1 MSPKNDSGGKRIE
14 PKNLLIVRTDRIG
27 DVVLSLPLAGI
38 VKKHYPQCKIT
49 FLLRNYT
56 KSLVENHPY
65 IDEVIILHESNQKI
79 SLFSNI
85 MVTAAKKFDS
95 CVIVYPTFIAALI
108 IFLSGIKNR
117 IGTGYRWY
125 SFLFNR
131 KVYEHRK
138 HAEKHE
144 LEYNINLLQYFGI
157 YEKTDY
163 ASINFDIKTNDQS
176 LHKVNNLL
184 IAHEIKT
191 GVPLIIVHPGSGG
204 SSINFPPEK
213 FKELIGLVDSNL
225 NTQILVTGS
234 ENEKDMCGRLII
246 NEKIKNFAGLL
257 DLSELIALISR
268 CSIFISNS
276 TGPIHIAAALGKY
289 TIGFYPNL
297 LACSAKRWGPY
308 TEKKAIFTPDKT
320 CSDCRRE
327 QCSSEDCMK
336 TIKAT
341 DVFVQI
347 EKIYKFITNIG
358 ELNVQNI

>member
-1 MSPKNDSGGKRIE
+1 MSPKNDFGGKGIE

-38 VKKHYPQCKIT
+38 VKKHYPHCKIT
-49 FLLRNYT
+49 FLLRDYT

-65 IDEVIILHESNQKI
+65 VDEVIILHESNKKI

-85 MVTAAKKFDS
+85 KVAAAKKFDS

-108 IFLSGIKNR
+108 IFLSGIENR

-125 SFLFNR
+125 SFLFNK

-138 HAEKHE
+138 YARKHE
-144 LEYNINLLQYFGI
+144 LEYNINLLQHFGI
-157 YEKTDY
+157 YEKADY
-163 ASINFDIKTNDQS
+163 DSINFNIKINDGS
-176 LHKVNNLL
+176 LQKVKKLL
-184 IAHEIKT
+184 LEYEIKS
-191 GVPLIIVHPGSGG
+191 GAPLIIVHPGSGG

-213 FKELIGLVDSNL
+213 FKELISLMDSKL

-234 ENEKDMCGRLII
+234 ENERDLCCRLII

-257 DLSELIALISR
+257 NLSELIALISIS
-268 CSIFISNS
+268 SIFISNS
-276 TGPIHIAAALGKY
+276 TGPIHIAAALSKY

-308 TEKKAIFTPDKT
+308 TDKKTIFTPDKT

-327 QCSSEDCMK
+327 QCSSDDCMN
-336 TIKAT
+336 TIKVT

>member
-1 MSPKNDSGGKRIE
+1 MSPKNDFSGKSIE

-38 VKKHYPQCKIT
+38 VKKHYPECKIT
-49 FLLRNYT
+49 FLLRDYT

-65 IDEVIILHESNQKI
+65 IDEVIILHESNKKI

-85 MVTAAKKFDS
+85 KVTAAKKFDS

-108 IFLSGIKNR
+108 IFFSRIKTR

-125 SFLFNR
+125 SFLFNK

-138 HAEKHE
+138 YAQKHE
-144 LEYNINLLQYFGI
+144 LEYNINLLQHFGI
-157 YEKTDY
+157 YEKADY
-163 ASINFDIKTNDQS
+163 GSINFNIKINDGS
-176 LHKVNNLL
+176 LQKVKKLL
-184 IAHEIKT
+184 IDYEIKP
-191 GVPLIIVHPGSGG
+191 GVPLFIIHPGSGG

-213 FKELIGLVDSNL
+213 FKELINLMDSKL
-225 NTQILVTGS
+225 NAQIIVTGS
-234 ENEKDMCGRLII
+234 ENEKDLCGRLII

-257 DLSELIALISR
+257 DLSELIALISS

-308 TEKKAIFTPDKT
+308 TEKRAIFAPDKT

-327 QCSSEDCMK
+327 QCSSEDCMN
-336 TIKAT
+336 TIKVT

>member
-1 MSPKNDSGGKRIE
+1 MSPKNDLGRKTIE

-38 VKKHYPQCKIT
+38 IKKHYPQCKVT
-49 FLLRNYT
+49 FLVRAYA

-65 IDEVIILHESNQKI
+65 IDEVIILHESNKKI

-85 MVTAAKKFDS
+85 KFTAAKKFDS

-108 IFLSGIKNR
+108 IFLSGIENR

-125 SFLFNR
+125 SFLFNK

-138 HAEKHE
+138 YARKHE
-144 LEYNINLLQYFGI
+144 LEYNINLLQHFGI
-157 YEKTDY
+157 YEKADY
-163 ASINFDIKTNDQS
+163 GINFNIKINNES
-176 LHKVNNLL
+176 LQKVKKIL
-184 IAHEIKT
+184 IDYEIKP
-191 GVPLIIVHPGSGG
+191 GVPLFIIHPGSGG
-204 SSINFPPEK
+204 SSINLPPER
-213 FKELIGLVDSNL
+213 FKELISLMVSNL
-225 NTQILVTGS
+225 NAQILVTGS
-234 ENEKDMCGRLII
+234 ENEKDLCGRLII

-257 DLSELIALISR
+257 NLSELIALISR

-289 TIGFYPNL
+289 TVGFYPNL

-308 TEKKAIFTPDKT
+308 TAKKAIFTPDKT

-327 QCSSEDCMK
+327 QCSSEECMNS
-336 TIKAT
+336 IKVT

-347 EKIYKFITNIG
+347 EKIYKFIVNNG